1 MILNKGGS
9 TMNERKSFESRVLL
23 FLTVIILLQVVILF
37 KQFQVEDRII
47 ESLRG
52 LYYDL
57 VEVVK

>member
-1 MILNKGGS
+1 
-9 TMNERKSFESRVLL
+9 MNERKGFENRVLL
-23 FLTVIILLQVVILF
+23 FLTVIIVLQVVILF